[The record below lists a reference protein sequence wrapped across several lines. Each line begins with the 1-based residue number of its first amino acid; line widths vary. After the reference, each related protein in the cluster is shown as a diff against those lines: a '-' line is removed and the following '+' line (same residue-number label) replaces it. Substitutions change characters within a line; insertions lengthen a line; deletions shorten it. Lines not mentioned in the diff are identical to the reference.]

1 MLLNRIAKYGTL
13 IYATLIF
20 VGYLHLHVYYS
31 MFRLPIYSFLNLSE
45 IVVQFFP
52 DLIEIFIIS
61 LIVVLFFGF
70 HDPDPQLNKTKPYF
84 INKILNEIW
93 SYNGK
98 RSLITIIKLV
108 FSFLF
113 RVFLALIFV
122 TLLLFPFFIIGY
134 YISFLFPYRGGDNH
148 ENVVVFI
155 YAFGLIVI
163 MILLASQRKIFNRI
177 ESNFEIGLSR
187 IEKSFVIIF
196 FIYLTVGSILKIYES
211 EIISNGEP
219 FYNATF
225 IYKND
230 TISSDTS
237 TVFIGQTNN
246 YLFLR
251 DLEKKKNLIFEKSNI
266 SSLELSIYSREKTQN
281 DQKSDNQTNKTE
293 KLDEQNISKQENNL
307 NDKNILNTIVL
318 FILKS

>member
-1 MLLNRIAKYGTL
+1 
-13 IYATLIF
+13 
-20 VGYLHLHVYYS
+20 
-31 MFRLPIYSFLNLSE
+31 
-45 IVVQFFP
+45 
-52 DLIEIFIIS
+52 
-61 LIVVLFFGF
+61 
-70 HDPDPQLNKTKPYF
+70 
-84 INKILNEIW
+84 
-93 SYNGK
+93 
-98 RSLITIIKLV
+98 
-108 FSFLF
+108 
-113 RVFLALIFV
+113 
-122 TLLLFPFFIIGY
+122 
-134 YISFLFPYRGGDNH
+134 
-148 ENVVVFI
+148 
-155 YAFGLIVI
+155 

-307 NDKNILNTIVL
+307 NDKNNSLMDNIWFIILLSLISGSFGGFIFSILLKKLEWRRDERKEKTDKEETRNKSIIQIASQIVTNLKDGINSKEAKKFENADSLLNQLDSDKTANNQFFTKEMNDAINEFIELTVFYNNYMTKYFKSSPWSHEEVVEYEKHKDLVLKDDILTKSLNEMKKL
-318 FILKS
+318 FPY